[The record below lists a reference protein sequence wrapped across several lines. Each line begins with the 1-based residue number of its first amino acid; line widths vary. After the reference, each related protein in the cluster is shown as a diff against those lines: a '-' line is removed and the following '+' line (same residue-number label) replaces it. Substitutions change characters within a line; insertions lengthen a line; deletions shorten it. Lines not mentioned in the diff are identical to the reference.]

1 MGTYTLDMDFSALN
15 GPKANEWLANF
26 REIARDAFADKD
38 SRCRLLGN
46 LLVLERYI
54 HTLEQGL
61 RQTGKPLS
69 KGTRSAVD
77 QLWAYLEGH
86 TVPADFADF
95 ANNLYACLLFYDVGE
110 SLSDEQAAFDKA
122 YFGDV
127 DYLRAG
133 EDTAAGWAFG
143 VLLQLVAIEGGRLD
157 YSEFTRCTQVD
168 FAGIQEMLELLD
180 DACIELTGTPC
191 PSNEAGNYLNA
202 LKEVHLTPLFRQI
215 VSHIQHDLQTA
226 RTALPE
232 QYGALREAY
241 REKTILP
248 EEYAGAFLA
257 C

>member
-1 MGTYTLDMDFSALN
+1 MGTYTLDTDFSALN
-15 GPKANEWLANF
+15 GPKAGEWLANF
-26 REIARDAFADKD
+26 RELAQDAFADRENR
-38 SRCRLLGN
+38 SRLLGN

-61 RQTGKPLS
+61 RQTGGQLS

-127 DYLRAG
+127 DYLRVG

-143 VLLQLVAIEGGRLD
+143 LLLQLVAIEGGRLD

-215 VSHIQHDLQTA
+215 VSHVQHDLQTA

-232 QYGALREAY
+232 QYGTLREAY

>member
-26 REIARDAFADKD
+26 REIAQDAFADKD

-77 QLWAYLEGH
+77 QLWAYLEGRA
-86 TVPADFADF
+86 VPAEFAEF
-95 ANNLYACLLFYDVGE
+95 ANNLYACLLFYNVGE
-110 SLSDEQAAFDKA
+110 SLSDEQAAFNKA

-133 EDTAAGWAFG
+133 EDTAAGWAFSL
-143 VLLQLVAIEGGRLD
+143 LLQLVAIEGGRLD

-191 PSNEAGNYLNA
+191 PSNGAGNYLNA

-215 VSHIQHDLQTA
+215 VSHVQHDLQTA

>member
-26 REIARDAFADKD
+26 REIAQDAFADKD

-77 QLWAYLEGH
+77 QLWAYLEGRA
-86 TVPADFADF
+86 VPAEFAEF
-95 ANNLYACLLFYDVGE
+95 ANNLYACLLFYNVGE
-110 SLSDEQAAFDKA
+110 SLSDEQAAFNKA

-133 EDTAAGWAFG
+133 EDTAAGWAFSL
-143 VLLQLVAIEGGRLD
+143 LLQLVAIEGGRLD

-191 PSNEAGNYLNA
+191 PSNGAWNYLNA

>member
-77 QLWAYLEGH
+77 QLWVYLEGRA
-86 TVPADFADF
+86 VPAEFAEF
-95 ANNLYACLLFYDVGE
+95 VNNLYACLLFYNVGE
-110 SLSDEQAAFDKA
+110 SLSDEQAAFNKA
-122 YFGDV
+122 YFGNV

-133 EDTAAGWAFG
+133 ENTAAGWAFSL
-143 VLLQLVAIEGGRLD
+143 LLQLVAIEGGRLD

>member
-1 MGTYTLDMDFSALN
+1 MGTYTLDTDFSALN
-15 GPKANEWLANF
+15 GPKAGEWLANF
-26 REIARDAFADKD
+26 RELAQDAFADRENR
-38 SRCRLLGN
+38 SRLLGN

-61 RQTGKPLS
+61 RQTGGQLS

-86 TVPADFADF
+86 IVPADFADF

-143 VLLQLVAIEGGRLD
+143 LLLQLVAIEGGRLD

-191 PSNEAGNYLNA
+191 PSNGAWNYLNA